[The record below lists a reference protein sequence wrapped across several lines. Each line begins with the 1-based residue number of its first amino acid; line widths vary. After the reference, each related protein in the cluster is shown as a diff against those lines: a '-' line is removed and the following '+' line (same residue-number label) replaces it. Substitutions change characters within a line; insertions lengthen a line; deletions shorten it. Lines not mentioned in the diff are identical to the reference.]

1 MDRFGTSPGMSGR
14 NTSKITVCNLP
25 TNQCHPIAKEV
36 VQFLRLNQ
44 PVDESILPIPRIA
57 EKGKKYTFPFTFVI
71 PQRLLESSCT
81 HRVTNDAVREAHL
94 QLPPSAGG
102 STNDLFPDMTQISY
116 YIRVK
121 MLRRRESDSK
131 IITLAD
137 SSHKV
142 RVTPNVEEVPPI
154 HVQDHPGDY
163 VLRAEKNIRKGI
175 FKGRLGC
182 LTVEA
187 EQPKDLGVST
197 CPAATTLVPILL
209 WFVPADESFEPP
221 KLGALTVKL
230 RVSTFFSTS
239 PIGYIP
245 RPTSRTND
253 ALLGH
258 YSVSLLL
265 SSRCMEG
272 VKWSKQSSLGPTTYK
287 TTLLVPITVPKCK
300 ELVPSFITCLI
311 SRSYMLDISV
321 TVQAS
326 IHSHPSVLLSIPLQ
340 ISHPSTSFPVDIAG
354 NGNVD
359 EFFTPR
365 SVAHPRSEQNRPG
378 LPGYSILMLADYQTS
393 ALGTIEFLRF
403 FLPFRFIGSYV
414 IYP

>member
-1 MDRFGTSPGMSGR
+1 M
-14 NTSKITVCNLP
+14 
-25 TNQCHPIAKEV
+25 
-36 VQFLRLNQ
+36 
-44 PVDESILPIPRIA
+44 LPIPRIA
-57 EKGKKYTFPFTFVI
+57 EKGKKYIFPFTFVI

-94 QLPPSAGG
+94 QLPPSAGEG
-102 STNDLFPDMTQISY
+102 GCSTNDLFPDMTRISY
-116 YIRVK
+116 YIQVK

-131 IITLAD
+131 VITLAD
-137 SSHKV
+137 SSYKV
-142 RVTPNVEEVPPI
+142 RITPNVEEVPPI
-154 HVQDHPGDY
+154 HVEDHPGDY

-175 FKGRLGC
+175 FKGKLGR

-187 EQPKDLGVST
+187 EQPKDLSFST
-197 CPAATTLVPILL
+197 CPAATTLVPVSL

-221 KLGALTVKL
+221 KLGALTAKL

-245 RPTSRTND
+245 RPSSRTND

-300 ELVPSFITCLI
+300 GLVPSFITCLI
-311 SRSYMLDISV
+311 SRSYILDLSV
-321 TVQAS
+321 TVQTS
-326 IHSHPSVLLSIPLQ
+326 IHSQPSVLLNIPLQ
-340 ISHPSTSFPVDIAG
+340 ISHPSTSFPADIAR

-365 SVAHPRSEQNRPG
+365 SVAHSRLDQNRFG
-378 LPGYSILMLADYQTS
+378 LPGYSMLTGYQTRPR
-393 ALGTIEFLRF
+393 GTVRFFRSFLRF
-403 FLPFRFIGSYV
+403 SLY
-414 IYP
+414 

>member
-1 MDRFGTSPGMSGR
+1 MSGR
-14 NTSKITVCNLP
+14 NTSKITVCNFP
-25 TNQCHPIAKEV
+25 PINQYHPIAKKV

-94 QLPPSAGG
+94 QLPPSAGDPYFPG
-102 STNDLFPDMTQISY
+102 EGGCSTDDLFPDMTQISY

-121 MLRRRESDSK
+121 MLRRRESDNK
-131 IITLAD
+131 IVTLAD

-142 RVTPNVEEVPPI
+142 RVIPNVEEVPPV
-154 HVQDHPGDY
+154 HVEDHPGDY

-175 FKGRLGC
+175 FKGKLGRLI
-182 LTVEA
+182 VEA
-187 EQPKDLGVST
+187 EQPKDLGFST
-197 CPAATTLVPILL
+197 CSAATTLVPMSL
-209 WFVPADESFEPP
+209 WFVPADESFGPP

-245 RPTSRTND
+245 RPSSRTND

-287 TTLLVPITVPKCK
+287 STLLVPITVPKCK
-300 ELVPSFITCLI
+300 EFVPSFTTCLI
-311 SRSYMLDISV
+311 SRSYILDLSV

-326 IHSHPSVLLSIPLQ
+326 THSHPSVLLNIPLH
-340 ISHPSTSFPVDIAG
+340 ISHPSTSSPVDIAG

-365 SVAHPRSEQNRPG
+365 SVAHSRSEQNRPG
-378 LPGYSILMLADYQTS
+378 LPGYSMLVDYQTH
-393 ALGTIEFLRF
+393 ARGKVEFLHF
-403 FLPFRFIGSYV
+403 FLRFRFIGSHT
-414 IYP
+414 I